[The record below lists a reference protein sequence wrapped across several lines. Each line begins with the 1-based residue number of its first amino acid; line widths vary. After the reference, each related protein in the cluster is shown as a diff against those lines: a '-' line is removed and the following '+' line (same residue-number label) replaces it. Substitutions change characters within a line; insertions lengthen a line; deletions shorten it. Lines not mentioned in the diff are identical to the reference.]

1 MFSKSPKYSSII
13 SIHALREEGDLHPE
27 DAPAAPDPI
36 SIHAL
41 REEGDDWKTTI
52 EVKPVYF
59 YPRPPRGGRRTDGK
73 IVIFDQKIS
82 IHALREEGDLPTAAT
97 QPLVIV
103 ISIHALREEGDLPRR
118 WPSTPPCRFLSTP
131 SARRA
136 TCFHGHAPFSK
147 SISIHALREE
157 GDFGTRYYANQYE
170 QFLSTPS
177 ARRATCSM
185 LTSRWLWEI
194 SIHALREEGDT
205 FPRAISPLES
215 RFLSTPSAR
224 RATRL
229 FDGFSESFH
238 ISIHALREEGDFR
251 DSSTI
256 TKKGDFYP
264 RPPRGGRLR
273 MLLNSALISL
283 FLSTPSARRATEPLL
298 PNHSVG
304 SISIHALREEGDG
317 RRQRAGRRH
326 HRISIHA
333 LREEGDPYGAHQIRS
348 PKGFLSTPSARRATH
363 GLH

>member
-1 MFSKSPKYSSII
+1 MNLFLS
-13 SIHALREEGDLHPE
+13 LREEGDLHPE

-194 SIHALREEGDT
+194 SIHALREEGDMPL
-205 FPRAISPLES
+205 FWSKGIS
-215 RFLSTPSAR
+215 
-224 RATRL
+224 
-229 FDGFSESFH
+229 
-238 ISIHALREEGDFR
+238 
-251 DSSTI
+251 
-256 TKKGDFYP
+256 
-264 RPPRGGRLR
+264 
-273 MLLNSALISL
+273 
-283 FLSTPSARRATEPLL
+283 
-298 PNHSVG
+298 
-304 SISIHALREEGDG
+304 
-317 RRQRAGRRH
+317 
-326 HRISIHA
+326 
-333 LREEGDPYGAHQIRS
+333 
-348 PKGFLSTPSARRATH
+348 
-363 GLH
+363 